1 MLGQDPRRERQ
12 QRTEAGETAVW
23 QAEVLDAQSV
33 APATEWEPTVA
44 TLEDT
49 YPPAAGI
56 LLQKLS
62 EFCQKDVPRSFTPI
76 VIFIVQQQLQDLD
89 LQFFHHCM
97 GQGTWTLGS
106 QEW

>member
-33 APATEWEPTVA
+33 APATEWEPTAA

-62 EFCQKDVPRSFTPI
+62 EFCQKDVPRSFT
-76 VIFIVQQQLQDLD
+76 LQE
-89 LQFFHHCM
+89 M
-97 GQGTWTLGS
+97 GKEGCAEQRILYLTMSPTS
-106 QEW
+106 QT